1 MNYKYTTNFRNK
13 KILLT
18 FIKKDNTMAEELE
31 VIEMFVNENDEES
44 GVFAV
49 SVVENPAIESSYVAL
64 SKQEIKL
71 AEVDKKR
78 QILMGA
84 LLIPDKEI
92 TRVDDEGKAY
102 AIKFSTETLSKIILL
117 YMRKSKQNNTTEEHE
132 VQLDGNT
139 VMEIWQKEHM
149 VHDKS
154 AMHNLNDPIG
164 SIMIT
169 MYVPDAK
176 KYADFVANKNG
187 FSLEGN
193 FTSQFSLK
201 KVSEPC
207 EDAVLLQKV
216 KDLLEAE
223 EQK

>member
-1 MNYKYTTNFRNK
+1 MS
-13 KILLT
+13 
-18 FIKKDNTMAEELE
+18 EEIE
-31 VIEMFVNENDEES
+31 VIEMFVNENDDDS

-64 SKQEIKL
+64 KKEEVKL
-71 AEVDKKR
+71 AVVDKKR

-92 TRVDDEGKAY
+92 LRIDDQGKPY
-102 AIKFSTETLSKIILL
+102 AIKFSKETLSKIILL

-132 VQLDGNT
+132 IQLDGNT

-154 AMHNLNDPIG
+154 AMHNINEPIG

-169 MYVPDAK
+169 MHVPDEAK
-176 KYADFVANKNG
+176 YNDFVANKNG

-193 FTSQFSLK
+193 FTSQLSLK
-201 KVSEPC
+201 KDSKPSK
-207 EDAVLLQKV
+207 DAELIEKI
-216 KDLLEAE
+216 KSIIAE
-223 EQK
+223 EEGN

>member
-1 MNYKYTTNFRNK
+1 
-13 KILLT
+13 
-18 FIKKDNTMAEELE
+18 MAEELE
-31 VIEMFVNENDEES
+31 VIEMFVDYENEDP

-49 SVVENPAIESSYVAL
+49 SVVDDPAIQTYPIAL
-64 SKQEIKL
+64 TNQEVKL
-71 AEVDKKR
+71 AEVDKKK

-84 LLIPDKEI
+84 LLIPDMVIK
-92 TRVDDEGKAY
+92 RVDEKTKEVYG
-102 AIKFSTETLSKIILL
+102 IKFSKETLFEITKV
-117 YMRKSKQNNTTEEHE
+117 YMQKEKQNKTTLEHE

-139 VMEIWQKEHM
+139 IIEIWQKEDM

-154 AMHNLNDPIG
+154 AMYGLSDPIG
-164 SIMIT
+164 SIMIS
-169 MYVPDAK
+169 MFISDKDKYNKYVSEGK
-176 KYADFVANKNG
+176 G

-193 FTSQFSLK
+193 FTSQLSLK

-223 EQK
+223 G